1 MLRDIDRRAPG
12 TLAEPASIAEAQR
25 PVEDPASR
33 RTVFFV
39 IGGLALAVAI
49 GAALWATWRSK
60 PSKLMSEIAFQQAA
74 EAQKRSA
81 PPPAGQAAPAAPAPK
96 AAVPQPEATPPPVV
110 PQSEAL
116 PSATPSKAAAAPP
129 KPRALPRL
137 KATAH
142 TADGTRVA
150 SQDRD
155 KNFVQA
161 VTLLN
166 KGRVS
171 EAEQELNAALQ
182 TDPAN
187 VPARQAYVAL
197 LLEQG
202 RTDAARNVLSDTLA
216 RDPTQPMFALALARI
231 DAQQRNFG
239 AALRVMDEAG
249 PSSSAPDFQALRG
262 AIYQRMGRHAE
273 AVEAFQSAVASDSQ
287 PGQTWISLAISLEAV
302 GRRAEAAQAYRRGIA
317 AGTLPR
323 EVREYAAARLRAVD

>member
-25 PVEDPASR
+25 PVEEPAPR

-39 IGGLALAVAI
+39 IGGLALAVAL
-49 GAALWATWRSK
+49 GAAVWATWRSK
-60 PSKLMSEIAFQQAA
+60 PSKLMSEMAFQQAA
-74 EAQKRSA
+74 EAQKRNA
-81 PPPAGQAAPAAPAPK
+81 PPPAAQPAPPASAPK
-96 AAVPQPEATPPPVV
+96 AAVPQPETAPPPVA
-110 PQSEAL
+110 PQSDAPNAAPAKTAEAL
-116 PSATPSKAAAAPP
+116 P
-129 KPRALPRL
+129 KPRALPRP
-137 KATAH
+137 KATGH
-142 TADGTRVA
+142 TADGAKVA
-150 SQDRD
+150 SQERD

-161 VTLLN
+161 VALLN

-182 TDPAN
+182 TDAAN

-231 DAQQRNFG
+231 DVQQRNFV

-249 PSSSAPDFQALRG
+249 PSSAAPDFQALRG

-273 AVEAFQSAVASDSQ
+273 AVEAFQSAVASDNQ
-287 PGQTWISLAISLEAV
+287 PGQTWVSLAISLEAV
-302 GRRAEAAQAYRRGIA
+302 GRRAEAAQAYRRGMA
-317 AGTLPR
+317 AGSLPR
-323 EVREYAAARLRAVD
+323 EVRDYAAARLRAVD